1 MKEYVQYINGII
13 ISVIIGV
20 LGGAA
25 ALVRRSRTSSAP
37 CTLPIV
43 AGELLV
49 SGFAAVM
56 MHFLIIDSVP
66 ENVRIMT
73 CGMSGMVADR
83 VLAKLTEL
91 IERMLGGGK

>member
-1 MKEYVQYINGII
+1 MKQYVQYVNGIV

-20 LGGAA
+20 LGGSA
-25 ALVRRSRTSSAP
+25 ALVRRSRNSPAP

-43 AGELLV
+43 AGELLI

-56 MHFLIIDSVP
+56 MHFLIVDSVP
-66 ENVRIMT
+66 ENVRIMA

-83 VLAKLTEL
+83 VLTKLTEL
-91 IERMLGGGK
+91 LERMLGGSR